1 MKQIW
6 SKSLACLLCL
16 ALLVGMLP
24 VAALADDNPPAPAND
39 GIQLLADTATDI
51 SYIDANG
58 VTQTCNSATVVIAD
72 DTTWDN
78 DNNAGWYV
86 VNSNVTISE
95 RVTVIGKVHLILA
108 DGYTLNAAKGIT
120 VTGSNSLT
128 IYGQSGGTGKL
139 TATGDTLQAGIGG
152 GSGQSGGAIT
162 INGGTVN
169 ATGTSQAAG
178 IGGGYSGNGG
188 TITIN
193 GGTVTAKGGN
203 NRLGG
208 GAGIGGGYYGTGG
221 AITINDGTVNATG
234 GFDSAGIGG
243 GSYGAGGNQIVI
255 NGGTVKATSGQGSG
269 VALGAG
275 RDKEGGQ
282 VTINGGTVYANK
294 STSGGGDGIGWKVQL
309 VSKPGSSG
317 IIVAQAVSDQAN
329 LSGFN
334 GIIKQGS
341 TYTVYGSANLE
352 TALEIKKG
360 ETLKIGNGKT
370 LTISENV
377 ILTNNGTITVSG
389 TLTNNGT
396 IVDNGTINGT
406 VSGDVRYPS
415 SVTVSLTQGGQSVT
429 SVSYGSA
436 ITITATMTK
445 QTATNA
451 LTAEVGTV
459 DFWLGDVDTG
469 TKLGGANVTA
479 TDSTYTA
486 TLTLNDEM
494 WAKGFAIGSNTI
506 TADFG
511 GVAST
516 SGDGLLNSTGTAT
529 LTVTK
534 GSQTAPGAPTMSD
547 RTTTSVTLDTIS
559 GGQGTVQ
566 YGYVKGNSGT
576 PSSWQNGTTFS
587 GLQPGTDYTF
597 YARYAGNDYY
607 NESPVS
613 AGLTFTTLPEITASN
628 LDAGYV
634 GVPYNATLQATV
646 DSGKTVTW
654 TLASGSTLPA
664 GLTLNNNGTISGT
677 PKAAVTNYTFT
688 VQATIDGGDGT
699 QQVTNTATLSIT
711 INQGTAVITANPSNG
726 NGIYTYGETITISG
740 EITASN
746 QAPSNGI
753 NSITEPEQN
762 RVGLYSGDTQLATAE
777 VTDGSFT
784 ITYETAKQGIQIG
797 ENQTLTVKYG
807 GSNDLT
813 SGSTTVTITLNAK
826 HVTATITNTIT
837 KAFDGNTDAAV
848 ELAVASSDLVNADDE
863 IAVTGTGTYSGA
875 DAGESIDVTVS
886 NIQTDGDDSAWY
898 TVSAPTGVTG
908 AITQATQAAPNAPT
922 VIERTSSS
930 VTLAALGTTGQ
941 GALEYGYT
949 TGTEGE
955 PGNWQTG
962 TTFTDL
968 TSGTTYTFYARYS
981 GDNNYNPAV
990 SVTGT
995 KTSTLSTT
1003 GPNVV
1008 NPGETVVTD
1017 DGTKVTNDGEKITIT
1032 PDGGGTTT
1040 TITPDDGTTVNGD
1053 GSVNVPGGST
1063 IQTGDGPAIT
1073 IGEDTTGE
1081 TVGTDGGI
1089 TLPDGGSATI
1099 GSGDDITTITTP
1111 DSGTIKPNYD
1121 GTVTVPDGSTVQTGD
1136 GPEMTLPDGGTI
1148 DPDTG
1153 AVMPDAGGSVVI
1165 GSGEDTTTITPP
1177 SGVPV
1182 IPNGDGTVT
1191 VPDGSTVQTGNGP
1204 EMTLPDGGTVD
1215 PDTGA
1220 VTPDAG
1226 GSVVIGSGEDT
1237 TTITPPSGQPVTP
1250 NDDGSFT
1257 IPGGSTVADKNGD
1270 EYTYPPEGGTLG
1282 QDGTVVYTV
1291 TVTFDSQGGS
1301 EVASK
1306 DINVNNPV
1314 EEPANP
1320 TRSGYSFR
1328 GWYTAASGGERW
1340 DFTKPVA
1347 ADMTLYAQWS
1357 WINVGGPTYP
1367 PTMDEP
1373 ENGTVTTSPSR
1384 PEEGDVV
1391 TITPKPD
1398 EGFEVDE
1405 IRITDEDGKEIAVT
1419 QNPDGTY
1426 TFTQP
1431 DGKVTIKM
1439 TFRCDGGELCPGHH
1453 LTDVSKDAWYHAAV
1467 DYAVEHGIMEGVS
1480 ETEFSPNTEV
1490 TRAQAVQILYNL
1502 EGQPTVDGDN
1512 EFTDVFGWYEA
1523 AVTWAAQTGVATG
1536 YGDGTFQP
1544 GDSITRQ
1551 EFAQM
1556 LYNYAKYKGYD
1567 LTAEGDLSQFPD
1579 SGSVADWA
1587 EAAMSWANGNELI
1600 NGHDN
1605 GTIDA
1610 GGTAIRAQAASILM
1624 KFDQNLTEE

>member
-1 MKQIW
+1 MEGKDPENLGSI
-6 SKSLACLLCL
+6 KYLDADGNEKTAGEVTLLTS
-16 ALLVGMLP
+16 
-24 VAALADDNPPAPAND
+24 
-39 GIQLLADTATDI
+39 DTASWSD
-51 SYIDANG
+51 
-58 VTQTCNSATVVIAD
+58 
-72 DTTWDN
+72 
-78 DNNAGWYV
+78 GWYMV
-86 VNSNVTISE
+86 PNSVNISS
-95 RVTVIGKVHLILA
+95 RVTVTGDVHLILA
-108 DGYTLNAAKGIT
+108 DDCSLNATRGINVSGT
-120 VTGSNSLT
+120 NSLT
-128 IYGQSGGTGKL
+128 IYAQSAGEGMGKL
-139 TATGDTLQAGIGG
+139 TANGERYQAGIGG
-152 GSGQSGGAIT
+152 GNFETCGTIT
-162 INGGTVN
+162 INGGIICATALEDYTSGTAGIGCGWQGQGGTIIINGGKVVATSSGYYSGAGIGGCRGWDYPVLGPDITIN
-169 ATGTSQAAG
+169 GGEVTATGGNYSAG
-178 IGGGYSGNGG
+178 IGGGWHAVGG

-193 GGTVTAKGGN
+193 GGTVTAFGGY
-203 NRLGG
+203 R
-208 GAGIGGGYYGTGG
+208 GAGIGGG
-221 AITINDGTVNATG
+221 
-234 GFDSAGIGG
+234 S
-243 GSYGAGGNQIVI
+243 SGAGGDKIEI
-255 NGGTVKATSGQGSG
+255 NGGTITATGGLNGGNALGGGYNGSG
-269 VALGAG
+269 GIITV
-275 RDKEGGQ
+275 
-282 VTINGGTVYANK
+282 NGGTILAKAHDDNI
-294 STSGGGDGIGWKVQL
+294 GLGISQNTKF
-309 VSKPGSSG
+309 
-317 IIVAQAVSDQAN
+317 VSDRDSSAIIMSESIGN
-329 LSGFN
+329 GIDLSEFN

-341 TYTVYGSANLE
+341 TYTVYGSTNLTTNLE
-352 TALEIKKG
+352 IQSG
-360 ETLKIGNGKT
+360 ETMQIDAGKT
-370 LTISENV
+370 LTIPEGV
-377 ILTNNGTITVSG
+377 TLTNNS

-396 IVDNGTINGT
+396 IICYGTITGT
-406 VSGDVRYPS
+406 VGGDVRYPS

-469 TKLGGANVTA
+469 TKLGTSEVKSGSGGTYIATLNVT
-479 TDSTYTA
+479 
-486 TLTLNDEM
+486 LDEEQ
-494 WAKGFAIGSNTI
+494 WKPDDTPYTI

-511 GVAST
+511 GVAGG
-516 SGDGLLNSTGTAT
+516 SGTGLVSGTGTAT

-534 GSQTAPGAPTMSD
+534 GSQTATGAPTMSD
-547 RTTTSVTLDTIS
+547 RTTTSVTLGTIS

-566 YGYVKGNSGT
+566 YGYTTGGGSASDVSNWT
-576 PSSWQNGTTFS
+576 TNTTFNS
-587 GLQPGTDYTF
+587 LAAGTDYTF

-607 NESPVS
+607 NESQTSTGTSV
-613 AGLTFTTLPEITASN
+613 TTLPAITTTS

-826 HVTATITNTIT
+826 HVTATVTNTIT

-930 VTLAALGTTGQ
+930 VTLAALATIGQ
-941 GALEYGYT
+941 GALEYGYAT
-949 TGTEGE
+949 DVEVE
-955 PGNWQTG
+955 PDHWQTV
-962 TTFTDL
+962 TTFTGL

-981 GDNNYNPAV
+981 GDNNYSPAV

-995 KTSTLSTT
+995 ETSTLSNTT
-1003 GPNVV
+1003 PNVI

-1063 IQTGDGPAIT
+1063 VQIGDGPAIT

-1099 GSGDDITTITTP
+1099 GSGDDTTTITTP

-1148 DPDTG
+1148 
-1153 AVMPDAGGSVVI
+1153 
-1165 GSGEDTTTITPP
+1165 
-1177 SGVPV
+1177 
-1182 IPNGDGTVT
+1182 
-1191 VPDGSTVQTGNGP
+1191 
-1204 EMTLPDGGTVD
+1204 D

-1373 ENGTVTTSPSR
+1373 ENGAVTTSPSR
-1384 PEEGDVV
+1384 PEEGDTV
-1391 TITPKPD
+1391 TITAKPD

-1405 IRITDEDGKEIAVT
+1405 ILVKDEDGNPVEVT

-1431 DGKVTIKM
+1431 DGKVTITV

-1467 DYAVEHGIMEGVS
+1467 DYAVEHGIMEGMS
-1480 ETEFSPNTEV
+1480 ATTFSPNIEV

-1502 EGQPTVDGDN
+1502 EGQPDISDENLGYPY
-1512 EFTDVFGWYEA
+1512 EDVNAEEWYGN
-1523 AVTWAAQTGVATG
+1523 AVYWARLTGVATG

-1587 EAAMSWANGNELI
+1587 EAAMRWANGNELI
-1600 NGHDN
+1600 NGHDD